1 MRTLFYLSESQL
13 ERIKPFF
20 PRSHGAPRVDDRRV
34 VSGIIYVI
42 KHGLQW
48 KDAPDEYG
56 PTCLVYT
63 SGTFSIAKKGFKSR
77 KGQAGQWY
85 EAHGYFRRFWSS
97 TRRAHGFC

>member
-56 PTCLVYT
+56 HTKRCT
-63 SGTFSIAKKGFKSR
+63 IDSSGGADSVFSIKFSLSWPTKR
-77 KGQAGQWY
+77 LLM
-85 EAHGYFRRFWSS
+85 AH
-97 TRRAHGFC
+97 